1 MKYASTRL
9 RVLLW
14 PVLSAAIALLPVCAT
29 AAGTDEGSALLAAL
43 KQGDHVALMRHAL
56 APGTG
61 DPENFRLGDCST
73 QRNLS
78 PEGRNQAVRI
88 GARLKQAGIIEAD
101 IFTSQWCRCQETA
114 ELLGLGIPVPL
125 PALNSFFRDYDRQ
138 ASQTETLSVWLA
150 GQPLERPLLLVT
162 HQVNI
167 TAISGIY
174 PSSGEVVLMR
184 RKSDGGFDV
193 AGSIRTD

>member
-1 MKYASTRL
+1 MKYASTPLPMILRL
-9 RVLLW
+9 VFYA
-14 PVLSAAIALLPVCAT
+14 SIALLPVSVT
-29 AAGTDEGSALLAAL
+29 AAEPGEEAKLLAAL

-61 DPENFRLGDCST
+61 DPQNFRLGDCST

-78 PEGRNQAVRI
+78 PEGRGQAERI
-88 GARLKQAGIIEAD
+88 GARLKQAGITEAD

-114 ELLGLGIPVPL
+114 ELLGLGVPAPL
-125 PALNSFFRDYDRQ
+125 PPLNSFFREYSRK
-138 ASQTETLSVWLA
+138 ASQTEALSTWLA
-150 GQPLERPLLLVT
+150 DQPLEKPLILVT

-167 TAISGIY
+167 TAFSGIY
-174 PSSGEVVLMR
+174 PGSGEVVLMR
-184 RKSDGGFDV
+184 RNADGGFDV